1 MQLGFGEVRVWQ
13 FGLDVEPTQVGRW
26 KELLAPNER
35 ARASRFVTEEL
46 QTRYIA
52 ARAHLRILL
61 GEFLELEPQ
70 QIHFDYEQWGKPY
83 LSKGTLQLSSKER
96 VHFNVSHSE
105 GRGLIAIGSMPL
117 GIDLE
122 LFRPRVNYRSIISQ
136 VVSAS
141 EESGWAAWLPR
152 NHDEHV
158 LQLWVCKEALLK
170 AMGLGIAEGLQKTSL
185 PIPIPRESFRP
196 SAIDASLQLHLEED
210 GSCRLNSW
218 MDPKSWR
225 LQLLDGLEEGVGA
238 LATLGPLMKL
248 TLNPS

>member
-1 MQLGFGEVRVWQ
+1 MQLDFGEVRVWQ
-13 FGLDVEPTQVGRW
+13 FGLDAVAGQIARW
-26 KELLAPNER
+26 KELLAPDEL

-52 ARAHLRILL
+52 ARAKLRILL
-61 GEFLELEPQ
+61 GEFLGLEPL
-70 QIHFDYEQWGKPY
+70 QIRFGYEQWGKPF
-83 LSKGTLQLSSKER
+83 LSKETLQLSSKEP

-122 LFRPRVNYRSIISQ
+122 LFRSRVNYRSIISQ
-136 VVSAS
+136 VVSES
-141 EESGWAAWLPR
+141 EEAGWASWLPR

-185 PIPIPRESFRP
+185 PIPIPHESFRP

-218 MDPKSWR
+218 MEPQSWR

-238 LATLGPLMKL
+238 LATLGSVLKL
-248 TLNPS
+248 TLNPR